1 LRSCFLQK
9 ETNVSLNILDNRDA
23 FLDHVRSGR
32 WDLVL
37 PELTSLKL
45 PKSKLEDLYE
55 QIVLEM
61 IELRE
66 IDTARV
72 ILRQAQVFSQ
82 MQTEDPE
89 RFIRLER
96 LCSRTII
103 DVKDLYAGIGC
114 EKRRM
119 SIALALAN
127 ELVAVPPSRL
137 LVLIGQALKWQR
149 QEGLL
154 SPGGS
159 IDLLRGAA
167 SKEMPEEDSLVS
179 KVNVTI
185 KFGAK
190 NYPECATFSP
200 DGKSLVTGSL
210 DGFIEVWDPL
220 SGGLRKDLPY
230 QAEEKLMMHEASVLC
245 LTFSSDGGILVSGD
259 QDGILKIWKFGTGQ
273 CLRRFESAHSR
284 GITSVT
290 LSHDNSH
297 ILSTSYDS
305 LIRVHGVKSGKMLKE
320 FRGHTSY
327 VNSAIYASDGS
338 MVISASSDAT
348 LRIWNVKNCE
358 CELVIR
364 WVDQ

>member
-1 LRSCFLQK
+1 MQK

-23 FLDHVRSGR
+23 FLDNVRCGR

-72 ILRQAQVFSQ
+72 ILRQAQVLSE
-82 MQTEDPE
+82 MQNEDPE
-89 RFIRLER
+89 RYTRLER

-103 DVKDLYAGIGC
+103 DVRDLYAGIGR
-114 EKRRM
+114 EKRRTA
-119 SIALALAN
+119 IALALAN
-127 ELVAVPPSRL
+127 ELLLVPPSRL
-137 LVLIGQALKWQR
+137 LVLVGQALKWQQ

-159 IDLLRGAA
+159 IDLLRGLVG
-167 SKEMPEEDSLVS
+167 KEIAEDDSLVS
-179 KVNVTI
+179 KINATI
-185 KFGAK
+185 KFGAN

-210 DGFIEVWDPL
+210 DGFIEVWDPF

-230 QAEEKLMMHEASVLC
+230 QAEEKLMMHEAAVLC
-245 LTFSSDGGILVSGD
+245 LTLSSEGGILVSGD
-259 QDGILKIWKFGTGQ
+259 QDGKIKIWKFGTGQ

-284 GITSVT
+284 GITSLN

-297 ILSTSYDS
+297 ILSTSYDG
-305 LIRVHGVKSGKMLKE
+305 LVRVHGVKSGRMLKE
-320 FRGHTSY
+320 FRGHSSY

-338 MVISASSDAT
+338 TIISASSDAT
-348 LRIWNVKNCE
+348 LRVWNVKNCE

-364 WVDQ
+364 